1 MGLENEPWKIDN
13 EAKVAKI
20 ARAMGQDVGRNFR
33 DNILRKLFPEKK
45 IFDEKLEK
53 QVDIGLI
60 CCDWMYQLL
69 TIFEPSDKKI
79 ESMIF
84 FLINAYDKGFNIE
97 SDNSFRKYVAFF
109 IAPSFSK
116 KINKFSQ
123 IAKLSLMDN
132 LDRSYKPKKVNKGD
146 DIQW

>member
-20 ARAMGQDVGRNFR
+20 ARAMGQDVGRNLR

-45 IFDEKLEK
+45 IFDKKLGKE
-53 QVDIGLI
+53 VDIGLI
-60 CCDWMYQLL
+60 CCDWMYQVL
-69 TIFEPSDKKI
+69 TIFEPSDKHI
-79 ESMIF
+79 QDLVYL
-84 FLINAYDKGFNIE
+84 LILAYDAGFNIE
-97 SDNSFRKYVAFF
+97 SVNSFRKYFACA

-116 KINKFSQ
+116 KISKFSQ

-132 LDRSYKPKKVNKGD
+132 LDRSYKSKKVNKGD